1 MSERNTSKGFF
12 SPHFTKSITFRHLE
26 DIFIRMK
33 SRLTLNLHHGVG
45 LDDAQLGGGDT
56 GVVAGVSDVA
66 QLQHVLPDG
75 EVGVGGEV
83 PGALPPLDVGH
94 GAAHRHAGD
103 VQVGAVLD
111 LVLGLRS
118 DSEVRRDPTD

>member
-1 MSERNTSKGFF
+1 M
-12 SPHFTKSITFRHLE
+12 
-26 DIFIRMK
+26 
-33 SRLTLNLHHGVG
+33 G
-45 LDDAQLGGGDT
+45 LDDAELGGGDT

-75 EVGVGGEV
+75 EVAVRGEV

-94 GAAHRHAGD
+94 GTAHRHTGD